1 MNSGNPTTAMER
13 RAYTQERRDQ
23 KDRRRHSWRTLTY
36 CGLQGRG
43 RRRHARREDSDYYLD
58 WYEPGLVL
66 MGLGIIL
73 LSCVDALLTLTLLEH
88 GAYEANQFMAQLLE
102 ISVPAF
108 VATKIAITCT
118 GILFLLMHS
127 HFQILKILNG
137 EQVLKLVFSAYS
149 ALMVYQLVLL
159 ELIT

>member
-1 MNSGNPTTAMER
+1 MNSADSTTAMESK
-13 RAYTQERRDQ
+13 AHIQERRDQ

-43 RRRHARREDSDYYLD
+43 RRRHARRGDSDYYLD

-73 LSCVDALLTLTLLEH
+73 LSCIDALLTLTLLEH

-102 ISVPAF
+102 ISVSTF
-108 VATKIAITCT
+108 VVTKIAITCT

-137 EQVLKLVFSAYS
+137 KQVLKLVFSAYS
-149 ALMVYQLVLL
+149 ALIVYQLVLL